1 MLYPEEVAKYSQSLW
16 IDVLSDDQLVTP
28 SLCPLIS
35 EQKCTSVHK
44 NNQKKQTNINHL
56 YFILCVYLFIFLLK
70 GHNIFSL
77 LLAVTY

>member
-44 NNQKKQTNINHL
+44 NNQKKKIINHL
-56 YFILCVYLFIFLLK
+56 YFILCVYFIYLFSF
-70 GHNIFSL
+70 
-77 LLAVTY
+77 